1 MAMKLLGKNLIDDF
15 KVKYSSCRKA
25 LDRTVQ
31 IIESATWHNP
41 NNVKQT
47 FGVNVDFV
55 GKQTVFDSGGNKA
68 RLITKI
74 SFPVSIVLIT
84 HVLDHKG
91 YDDGKWKE

>member
-1 MAMKLLGKNLIDDF
+1 MKLLGKHSN
-15 KVKYSSCRKA
+15 CRKA

-31 IIESATWHNP
+31 IIEGAIWLNP
-41 NNVKQT
+41 NDVKQT

-74 SFPVSIVLIT
+74 SFPVGIVLVT
-84 HVLDHKG
+84 HVLDHSD
-91 YDDGKWKE
+91 YDDEKWKE